1 MQTMRTHRI
10 SRALRRALLALA
22 LCLPAAAAVAAKE
35 SVAATTQVRLTIVLV
50 RHGIRAPTQS
60 SSELDRYSAQ
70 PWPRWPVA
78 PGRLTPHGRAVM
90 QALGARYRALLA
102 PPLGL
107 PASGCDGTEQIVTI
121 ADSTARNHASAQA
134 LLHGMAPDCAAHY
147 QALPEGKHNALF
159 DGGKAPAPPVRL
171 EADTRVRMAQL
182 QAVLSACQH
191 GPCADSA
198 PASRLY
204 DPAMR
209 DGSPDAAST
218 LKLAGGLAEN
228 LMLED
233 VERFD
238 AQQRGWG
245 RVDRAAVAQLIA
257 LHNASFAQSKH
268 PLPVATAA
276 ASNLLAHL
284 LATVQAA
291 VGQGPSVA
299 ALTPPSTRLLV
310 LVGHDTNLATLGG
323 LLGVQWHRS
332 DRPDDY
338 PPGGALVLD
347 VLERNDA
354 PLLRVRTLMPSL
366 SALRSGHLDGDALA
380 SSTLVLPGCH
390 GQSLCP
396 LPVALAWLRTRI
408 DPAHVQMALP
418 AMQPW
423 PAQP

>member
-1 MQTMRTHRI
+1 MHNRSFAGTMRH
-10 SRALRRALLALA
+10 ALLGLA
-22 LCLPAAAAVAAKE
+22 LCLPMAKPVVAKETAAATAHL
-35 SVAATTQVRLTIVLV
+35 RLTIVLV
-50 RHGIRAPTQS
+50 RHGIRAPTQPG
-60 SSELDRYSAQ
+60 SELDRYSAQ
-70 PWPRWPVA
+70 PWPHWPVA
-78 PGRLTPHGRAVM
+78 TGQLTPHGRAGM
-90 QALGARYRALLA
+90 QALGARYRALFA

-107 PASGCDGTEQIVTI
+107 AASGCEQIVTI

-134 LLHGMAPDCAAHY
+134 LLQGMAPGCAVHY
-147 QALPEGKHNALF
+147 QALPEGERTVLF
-159 DGGKAPAPPVRL
+159 DGGKAPTPPVRL
-171 EADTRVRMAQL
+171 EAETRAQLAHL

-191 GPCADSA
+191 GRCATPPPTRLLYE
-198 PASRLY
+198 PAT
-204 DPAMR
+204 R
-209 DGSPDAAST
+209 DGSPAAAST

-233 VERFD
+233 IEGFD
-238 AQQRGWG
+238 AAQLGWG

-257 LHNASFAQSKH
+257 LHNTSFAQSKR

-291 VGQGPSVA
+291 VGQTPSVA
-299 ALTPPSTRLLV
+299 ALAPPSTRLLV
-310 LVGHDTNLATLGG
+310 LVGHDTTLATLGG

-347 VLERNDA
+347 VLERDGM

-366 SALRSGHLDGDALA
+366 AALRSGRFDGDALA

-390 GQSLCP
+390 GQALCP

-408 DPAHVQMALP
+408 DPTQVQVALP
-418 AMQPW
+418 AMQSW
-423 PAQP
+423 PASP

>member
-1 MQTMRTHRI
+1 MQTRRTDRL
-10 SRALRRALLALA
+10 SRMLRRALLSLV
-22 LCLPAAAAVAAKE
+22 LCLPTAAPVAAKE
-35 SVAATTQVRLTIVLV
+35 PVAATAQLRLTIVLV

-60 SSELDRYSAQ
+60 GSQLDRYSAQ
-70 PWPRWPVA
+70 QWPNWPVA
-78 PGRLTPHGRAVM
+78 PGQLTPHGRAGM
-90 QALGARYRALLA
+90 QSLGARYRALLA

-134 LLHGMAPDCAAHY
+134 LLQGMAPDCAMHY
-147 QALPEGKHNALF
+147 QALPEGTRNALF
-159 DGGKAPAPPVRL
+159 DGGKVPAPLVQL
-171 EADTRVRMAQL
+171 DADTRVRLAQL

-191 GPCADSA
+191 GRCATPPPTSL
-198 PASRLY
+198 LY
-204 DPAMR
+204 DPATR
-209 DGSPDAAST
+209 DGSPAAAST

-233 VERFD
+233 VEGFD
-238 AQQRGWG
+238 AAQRGWG

-257 LHNASFAQSKH
+257 LHNASFAQSKRS
-268 PLPVATAA
+268 LPVASAA

-291 VGQGPSVA
+291 VGQDPPVA
-299 ALTPPSTRLLV
+299 ALAPPSTRLLV

-323 LLGVQWHRS
+323 LMGVQWHRS

-347 VLERNDA
+347 VLERNGA

-366 SALRSGHLDGDALA
+366 SALRSGRFDGDALA

-390 GQSLCP
+390 GQTVCP
-396 LPVALAWLRTRI
+396 LPVALAWLRTRL
-408 DPAHVQMALP
+408 DPAQVQTALP
-418 AMQPW
+418 AMQSW